1 MSTYYPDES
10 KTKDYIY
17 NQELYTRVANMLNHE
32 EYFNQ
37 LEVKVPEDIYQKS
50 LELIEDNSL
59 EYQHDVLH
67 ELVQFTIDYYFIEY
81 SETQVG
87 YVIEYYEDLIDEALI
102 FIDNKTKDSIDTLD
116 IRFEGEELIIESHRY
131 DMSMILN

>member
-17 NQELYTRVANMLNHE
+17 NQELYTRVANILSKE

-67 ELVQFTIDYYFIEY
+67 ELVQFTTDYYFIEY
-81 SETQVG
+81 PETQVG
-87 YVIEYYEDLIDEALI
+87 YVIEYYENLIDEALI
-102 FIDNKTKDSIDTLD
+102 FINNKTRDSIDTLD
-116 IRFEGEELIIESHRY
+116 IRFEGEELILESHRY
-131 DMSMILN
+131 DMSMKLN

>member
-1 MSTYYPDES
+1 MSEYYPDES

-17 NQELYTRVANMLNHE
+17 NKELYTRVAKMLSQE

-37 LEVKVPEDIYQKS
+37 LETRVPEDIYQKS

-59 EYQHDVLH
+59 EYQHDVLC

-87 YVIEYYEDLIDEALI
+87 YVIEYYDNLINEALI

-116 IRFEGEELIIESHRY
+116 IRFEGDELIIESHSY
-131 DMSMILN
+131 DMSMIIN